1 MSHDPRLAQLESVR
15 QRRHEDAT
23 RVMQQHRAWVM
34 EGLRDAETAQQ
45 AVQGALAE
53 RAAFIARLR
62 DGATQGGVSVSGLL
76 DAQGWQAAFDARIAR
91 ANTRLAEALDEVQR
105 RRTVFEESRQA
116 LLRAHGRLVGARELV
131 ARARADARA
140 GLERRDDEAVDEAAV
155 RGWHR
160 ADPAGHMD
168 RADGTA

>member
-45 AVQGALAE
+45 AVNGALTE

-76 DAQGWQAAFDARIAR
+76 DAQGWQAAFDARIAQPFHHPGAVLLHYAR
-91 ANTRLAEALDEVQR
+91 GVLVAPLAHRLKLGEARIV
-105 RRTVFEESRQA
+105 
-116 LLRAHGRLVGARELV
+116 AHGFASCRMACANLASAPAKVSSRM
-131 ARARADARA
+131 A
-140 GLERRDDEAVDEAAV
+140 GWV
-155 RGWHR
+155 R
-160 ADPAGHMD
+160 
-168 RADGTA
+168 

>member
-1 MSHDPRLAQLESVR
+1 MSHDPRLGQLEAVR
-15 QRRHEDAT
+15 QRRHDDAT

-34 EGLRDAETAQQ
+34 EGLRDAEAAQQ
-45 AVQGALAE
+45 AVNGALAE

-62 DGATQGGVSVSGLL
+62 DGATQGGVSVAGLL

-91 ANTRLAEALDEVQR
+91 ASGRLAEALDEVAR
-105 RRTVFEESRQA
+105 RRGVFEESRQA
-116 LLRAHGRLVGARELV
+116 LLRAHARLTGARELV

-140 GLERRDDEAVDEAAV
+140 GIERRDDEAVDEAAV

-160 ADPAGHMD
+160 ANGA
-168 RADGTA
+168 A

>member
-45 AVQGALAE
+45 AVNGALTE

-160 ADPAGHMD
+160 ADHAGH
-168 RADGTA
+168 ADGAA